1 MNKIFLLAALLIT
14 TIQTDGQNVPKI
26 EQSTADSLNFSG
38 GKVVTAYVTSWS
50 ETIPDPMEMTHINYA
65 FGHVSPSFDGVVID
79 NVNRLKQIVALKKQN
94 PKLKVVLS
102 VGGWRSGRFSEM
114 ASSSVTRKRF
124 ADSCCQIVKELGLDG
139 IDIDWEYPTQ
149 STAQISSSPDDTK
162 NFTLLMHDLRSAL
175 GEQHILSCATIASAE
190 YIDFKECIQYLD
202 MVNVM
207 SYDMGDPPYHHSALY
222 PSEITDWMTTSQA
235 VEAHLSSGVP
245 REKLVMGIP
254 LYGRGV
260 TENDGSM
267 TECWHSK
274 SEVPYWADKDGQL
287 VYGYENERSVGIK
300 CQYVIDH
307 DLKGCMY
314 WEYGGKEQEPLRHR
328 IRTLLLKKS
337 DEGKLVQSP
346 EIHQRY

>member
-38 GKVVTAYVTSWS
+38 EKVVTAYVTSWS

-102 VGGWRSGRFSEM
+102 LGGWRSGRFSEM
-114 ASSSVTRKRF
+114 ASSSVCRKRF

-175 GEQHILSCATIASAE
+175 GEQHILSCA
-190 YIDFKECIQYLD
+190 
-202 MVNVM
+202 
-207 SYDMGDPPYHHSALY
+207 
-222 PSEITDWMTTSQA
+222 
-235 VEAHLSSGVP
+235 LS
-245 REKLVMGIP
+245 
-254 LYGRGV
+254 
-260 TENDGSM
+260 N
-267 TECWHSK
+267 
-274 SEVPYWADKDGQL
+274 
-287 VYGYENERSVGIK
+287 
-300 CQYVIDH
+300 
-307 DLKGCMY
+307 
-314 WEYGGKEQEPLRHR
+314 
-328 IRTLLLKKS
+328 
-337 DEGKLVQSP
+337 
-346 EIHQRY
+346 